1 MTVESALAI
10 FLMLAL
16 SSISLFFAQRLR
28 MPHTVMLVAI
38 GVFLGFATLWTPL
51 SFLDDIALTPEL
63 LFYIFLPILIFEAAF
78 NINIRR
84 LTDDAPVITIL
95 SVVSLLVSS
104 FVIAFLIDIAM
115 SFMGYEIPFILALV
129 FGAIISATD
138 PVAVLALFKEYG
150 APRRLSLIFEGESI
164 FNDGTAVA
172 LFIVVLAIAESGV
185 VGMDSVLEG
194 TLSFLIMVIGGVIF
208 GLIFG
213 GFFAKLVG
221 YTKSN
226 EFAAITLTMVLA
238 HVTFICAELFS
249 QNAVFF
255 GFHVHVSAII
265 ATTVASLFMG
275 NYGRFKLPPHGMEF
289 LEKYWGQFAFL
300 ANSVVFILI
309 GMLAVK
315 LPASTPQLILPILLT
330 IFIVAFARAL
340 SIYPVVGLF
349 NRLAGPLQ
357 KVPLAWQH
365 TLAWGSLRGA
375 LAVTMVLL
383 IPDDLTFPGWTHSF
397 SPKELV
403 LTLTVGCI
411 FATLFIKATTMSALM
426 KRLKLDRLT
435 SLEEINRREILI
447 YIHSLTIKRLG
458 ELLHKG
464 YTSEAMH
471 DRLKQEQQTRLK
483 TVLAELEERTKD
495 PEMLRRVIHL
505 HAIGI
510 ERKYLWE
517 LFKNN
522 EITEWVAKM
531 INSKLEYQSRAI
543 ERGDYT
549 PEKYRHGNEI
559 DVFERLV
566 LFVKQDILRQKVGQ
580 TTESKYLYYRALSII
595 ARKVSKE
602 LPVLESCFEG
612 DNSAAK
618 SIIEDTIA
626 NYIDYRSGSTKKLEE
641 LRQTQAEEVAIIEN
655 RLARLAVYKNESGLL
670 HNLREREMVT
680 PKVAIALEERFQH
693 ESRGAADDIL

>member
-1 MTVESALAI
+1 MTVESALAM

-16 SSISLFFAQRLR
+16 SSISLFFAHRLR
-28 MPHTVMLVAI
+28 VPHTVMLVAL
-38 GVFLGFATLWTPL
+38 GVMLGFGTLWSSL

-84 LTDDAPVITIL
+84 LTDDAPIITIL

-115 SFMGYEIPFILALV
+115 SLLGYDIPFILALV

-185 VGMDSVLEG
+185 IGVDSVIEG
-194 TLSFLIMVIGGVIF
+194 TISFLLMVIGGIVF

-213 GFFAKLVG
+213 GFFAKLIG

-275 NYGRFKLPPHGMEF
+275 NYGRFKLPSHGVEF

-315 LPASTPQLILPILLT
+315 LPASAPQLLLPIALT

-340 SIYPVVGLF
+340 SIYPIVSLF
-349 NRLAGPLQ
+349 NRFANPLQ
-357 KVPLAWQH
+357 KVPLSWQH

-397 SPKELV
+397 SPKELI

-426 KRLKLDRLT
+426 KRLRLDRLT
-435 SLEEINRREILI
+435 PLEEINYREMLI

-458 ELLHKG
+458 ELLNKG
-464 YTSEAMH
+464 YTSQMMH
-471 DRLKQEQQTRLK
+471 DRLKNEQQQQLRA
-483 TVLAELEERTKD
+483 VLNELEEKTKD

-549 PEKYRHGNEI
+549 PEKYRHGNELDI
-559 DVFERLV
+559 FERLV
-566 LFVKQDILRQKVGQ
+566 LSIKRGLLRQDIGQ
-580 TTESKYLYYRALSII
+580 TVESKYLYYRALSII
-595 ARKVSKE
+595 ARKVAKE
-602 LPVLESCFEG
+602 LPVLENCFEG
-612 DNSAAK
+612 DNSSAK
-618 SIIEDTIA
+618 SIIQATIA
-626 NYIDYRSGSTKKLEE
+626 NYIDYRSGSSKKLEE
-641 LRQTQAEEVAIIEN
+641 LRQTHAEEVVYIEN

-693 ESRGAADDIL
+693 EARGAANDIL

>member
-1 MTVESALAI
+1 MTVESALAL

-16 SSISLFFAQRLR
+16 SSTSLFFAHRLKV
-28 MPHTVMLVAI
+28 PHTVALAAL
-38 GVFLGFATLWTPL
+38 GVVLGFLTLWEPL
-51 SFLDDIALTPEL
+51 AFLDDIALTPEL
-63 LFYIFLPILIFEAAF
+63 LFYIFLPILIFESAF

-84 LTDDAPVITIL
+84 LMDDSPAISLL
-95 SVVSLLVSS
+95 SVVSLLISAL
-104 FVIAFLIDIAM
+104 VIAFLLDGAM
-115 SFMGYEIPFILALV
+115 SLLGLDIPFMLALV

-172 LFIVVLAIAESGV
+172 LFLVVLVIAESGV
-185 VGMDSVLEG
+185 VNAASIVSG
-194 TLSFLIMVIGGVIF
+194 TFSFALMVCGGILF
-208 GLIFG
+208 GLVFG

-221 YTKSN
+221 YTRSN

-255 GFHVHVSAII
+255 GYHMHVSAII

-275 NYGRFKLPPHGMEF
+275 NYGRFKLPPHGVEF

-300 ANSVVFILI
+300 ANSIVFILI

-315 LPASTPQLILPILLT
+315 LPASAPQLLVPILLT
-330 IFIVAFARAL
+330 ILIVAFARAL
-340 SIYPVVGLF
+340 SIYPVVMAF
-349 NRLAGPLQ
+349 NAFASPLQ
-357 KVPLAWQH
+357 KIPLSWQH
-365 TLAWGSLRGA
+365 ALAWGSLRGA

-383 IPDDLTFPGWTHSF
+383 IPETLMFPGWDYPFT
-397 SPKELV
+397 PRDLI

-426 KRLKLDRLT
+426 KYLRLDRLT
-435 SLEEINRREILI
+435 PLEEVNYREMLI
-447 YIHSLTIKRLG
+447 YVYSTTIKRLG
-458 ELLHKG
+458 ELFQKG
-464 YTSEAMH
+464 YTSEYMYEH
-471 DRLKQEQQTRLK
+471 LKQKQQEQIRA
-483 TVLAELEERTKD
+483 VLTDLEERTQD
-495 PEMLRRVIHL
+495 PDMLRRVIHL

-517 LFKNN
+517 LFKNS
-522 EITEWVAKM
+522 EVSEWVAKM

-549 PEKYRHGNEI
+549 PEKYRHGNEL
-559 DVFERLV
+559 DVFEKMAHFLKKKV
-566 LFVKQDILRQKVGQ
+566 LRIKVGE
-580 TTESKYLYYRALSII
+580 TVESRYLYYRALSII

-602 LPVLESCFEG
+602 LPELEACFATSQGHAGGLIRE
-612 DNSAAK
+612 
-618 SIIEDTIA
+618 TIA
-626 NYIDYRSGSTKKLEE
+626 HYDDYRAGSARKLQE
-641 LRQTQAEEVAIIEN
+641 LREKHSKEIVELEN
-655 RLARLAVYKNESGLL
+655 RLARLAAYKNQFHIL

-680 PKVAIALEERFQH
+680 PKVAIALEERFQS
-693 ESRGAADDIL
+693 ETKDVEGI